1 VLQHPLKLP
10 AAVNCSMAMDLAKL
24 DSHPRSEE
32 ILHSVMH
39 GVGAVLAA
47 VALALLV
54 TLAALT
60 GDPWRVVGFSIYGA
74 TLVVLYTSSTLFHG
88 FRRPRLKA
96 LFRIFDHAAIY
107 LLIAGSYTPFL
118 LVTIRGPLG
127 WTLFGITWGFAV
139 LGVVQATLFIDRLK
153 LAGIIAYLGMGW
165 LIVAALKPLLASLP
179 AGGLIWLAIGGA
191 CYTLGIVFYLS
202 RRIPY
207 NHAIWHLFVLAGSLS
222 HFFTMLFYVLP
233 TRA

>member
-1 VLQHPLKLP
+1 
-10 AAVNCSMAMDLAKL
+10 MAIDLSQL
-24 DSHPRSEE
+24 DTHPRVEE
-32 ILHSVMH
+32 VAHSVIH
-39 GVGAVLAA
+39 GVGAVLAV
-47 VALALLV
+47 VALTLLV
-54 TLAALT
+54 TLAALI

-74 TLVVLYTSSTLFHG
+74 TLVVLYTASTLFHG

-118 LVTIRGPLG
+118 LVSIRGPLG
-127 WTLFGITWGFAV
+127 WTLFGVTWGFAV
-139 LGVVQATLFIDRLK
+139 LGVLQATLFLDRLK
-153 LAGIIAYLGMGW
+153 LFSLIAYLGMGW
-165 LIVAALKPLLASLP
+165 LIVAAFRPLVASLP

-191 CYTLGIVFYLS
+191 CYTLGIVFYLI

-207 NHAIWHLFVLAGSLS
+207 NHAIWHLFVLAGSVS
-222 HFFTMLFYVLP
+222 HFFAMLFYVLP